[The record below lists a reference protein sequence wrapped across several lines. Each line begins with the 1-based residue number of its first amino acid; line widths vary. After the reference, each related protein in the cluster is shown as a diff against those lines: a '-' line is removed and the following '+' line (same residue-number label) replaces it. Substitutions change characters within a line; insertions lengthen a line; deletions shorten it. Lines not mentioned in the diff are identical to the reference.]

1 MRINLSTREMRNLL
15 VKRRITRIIER
26 LKPREVSLRSKTSSL
41 IILAALIL
49 FAAFI
54 ASGGLY
60 DIFDSPPT
68 VIGLQEGYLAFRG
81 YLNEQTLLE
90 SIFSM
95 ILLTITFIG
104 LYLSHR
110 STQIMYDSK
119 RARAMLVMG
128 IALILLGLSGS
139 FYMINLKSYIL
150 RQFGI

>member
-1 MRINLSTREMRNLL
+1 M
-15 VKRRITRIIER
+15 VKRRISRIIYR
-26 LKPREVSLRSKTSSL
+26 LKPREVGLRSKTSSS
-41 IILAALIL
+41 IVSAVLIL

-60 DIFDSPPT
+60 NIFDAPPT

-90 SIFSM
+90 SMFSM
-95 ILLTITFIG
+95 ILLIITFVG
-104 LYLSHR
+104 LYLSYR

-119 RARAMLVMG
+119 RARSMLVMG
-128 IALILLGLSGS
+128 IALTLLGISGS
-139 FYMINLKSYIL
+139 FYMMNLKSYIL

>member
-1 MRINLSTREMRNLL
+1 MA
-15 VKRRITRIIER
+15 KRRITRIIER
-26 LKPREVSLRSKTSSL
+26 LKHREFGLQSKSFTSL
-41 IILAALIL
+41 ILASLIL
-49 FAAFI
+49 FATFI

-60 DIFDSPPT
+60 DIFDNPPT
-68 VIGLQEGYLAFRG
+68 VIGLQTGYLAFRG

-95 ILLTITFIG
+95 ILLIITFIG
-104 LYLSHR
+104 LYLSYR

-119 RARAMLVMG
+119 RARSMLVMG
-128 IALILLGLSGS
+128 IALTFLGLFGS

>member
-1 MRINLSTREMRNLL
+1 M
-15 VKRRITRIIER
+15 VKRRITGVIER
-26 LKPREVSLRSKTSSL
+26 LKPREVSLRSKTSTS
-41 IILAALIL
+41 IILAVLIL

-95 ILLTITFIG
+95 ILLIITFIG
-104 LYLSHR
+104 LYFSHR

-119 RARAMLVMG
+119 RARSMLVMG
-128 IALILLGLSGS
+128 IALTLSGVSGS
-139 FYMINLKSYIL
+139 FYMMNLKSYIL